1 MLSNGREINTSN
13 IKFDQKSSDNI
24 QQQINKTPGFPDD
37 LSIRTEIT
45 DKELREINKR
55 FDDKNDTVGGFDFTG
70 FNSFANGFQQNNN
83 SYIEAGDQY
92 QNRINYY
99 NVFNEMSHTN
109 FINRALQV
117 VCDDA
122 CQKNNEGNTITIISE
137 DEDIKNILEDLWH
150 KRLNVNKELWSII
163 YETLKYGD
171 NFYEIIPDSYDT
183 PKEIVR
189 IRYLEPSKVNRIEKN
204 GKLIFYTYTDDKAKE
219 NTSLQFD
226 TTTEF
231 DKQKDKKEEIIQ
243 YRLQPWQIVHFKI
256 TDKDFHPYGGSL
268 LKAGVRTFRRLTM
281 LEDAILV
288 YRLARVPERRVFKI
302 GVGNMSPNEAN
313 RYVMRVRDNYRT
325 NQVLDSDGNINRK
338 AAALSITQD
347 VFIPIRDGENGT
359 NVDTLTGGQGL
370 NTIDDLKYFR
380 DQILMT
386 LNIPPSYL
394 GNEENGGSMGGAR
407 GSLAMQDIKF
417 ARFVER
423 IQYYIEEGL
432 TKISYIELFFKKKKR
447 EDLTNFKLELTPPS
461 NMKEVID
468 IEFVNQKMS
477 LIQAMSSTQLFPAKY
492 ILKNVMH
499 FSTKE
504 INDIMLFKQ
513 LEVQGGQGNQ
523 GMGGGM
529 DMGGGAPPMDLG
541 GGMDMGGGL
550 PPPEGAPPLP
560 PPEGGGEQ
568 PLVQDKIINLFG
580 RDILI
585 ERKEDF
591 FKLIKAMDDW
601 KKQQKEE
608 MTESE
613 EIEFLH
619 IIENIFS
626 TKKTAK
632 NNFLPLLV
640 ENELG
645 GLFYQQGKFKI
656 FSKPKK
662 RTGRKSPL
670 VPDVFYE
677 EIERA
682 I

>member
-1 MLSNGREINTSN
+1 MLSNGREVNTNN
-13 IKFDQKSSDNI
+13 IQFDQKASDNI
-24 QQQINKTPGFPDD
+24 QQNINKTSGFPDD
-37 LSIRTEIT
+37 LSIRTEIP
-45 DKELREINKR
+45 DKELKEINRR
-55 FDDKNDTVGGFDFTG
+55 FDDKNDTIGGFDFTG

-92 QNRINYY
+92 QNRVNYY
-99 NVFNEMSHTN
+99 NIFNEMSHTN

-122 CQKNNEGNTITIISE
+122 CQKNNDGNIINITSE

-150 KRLNVNKELWSII
+150 KRLNINKELWSII
-163 YETLKYGD
+163 YETIKYGD
-171 NFYEIIPDSYDT
+171 NFYEVIPDSYDT
-183 PKEIVR
+183 PREIVR

-219 NTSLQFD
+219 NTSLQFN
-226 TTTEF
+226 TSTEY
-231 DKQKDKKEEIIQ
+231 DKQRDKKEEIVQ
-243 YRLQPWQIVHFKI
+243 YRLQPWQIIHFKI
-256 TDKDFHPYGGSL
+256 TDKDFNPYGGSL

-302 GVGNMSPNEAN
+302 GVGNMAPNEAN
-313 RYVMRVRDNYRT
+313 RYVMKVRDNYRT

-347 VFIPIRDGENGT
+347 VFIPIRDGETGT
-359 NVDTLTGGQGL
+359 NVDTLPGGQGL

-394 GNEENGGSMGGAR
+394 GNDDNTGGGGAR

-447 EDLTNFKLELTPPS
+447 EDLSNFRIELTPPS

-468 IEFVNQKMS
+468 IEFMNQKMS
-477 LIQAMSSTQLFPAKY
+477 LIQAMSGTQLFPSKY

-513 LEVQGGQGNQ
+513 LEAQGGQAAGA
-523 GMGGGM
+523 GGM
-529 DMGGGAPPMDLG
+529 DMGGGGVPMPLPSSPAE
-541 GGMDMGGGL
+541 GMPM
-550 PPPEGAPPLP
+550 P
-560 PPEGGGEQ
+560 PPEGGEAQ

-585 ERKEDF
+585 EKKEDF

-601 KKQQKEE
+601 KKQQKQA
-608 MTESE
+608 MTEE
-613 EIEFLH
+613 EEGEF
-619 IIENIFS
+619 
-626 TKKTAK
+626 
-632 NNFLPLLV
+632 
-640 ENELG
+640 
-645 GLFYQQGKFKI
+645 
-656 FSKPKK
+656 
-662 RTGRKSPL
+662 
-670 VPDVFYE
+670 
-677 EIERA
+677 
-682 I
+682 

>member
-1 MLSNGREINTSN
+1 MLLNGKNYS
-13 IKFDQKSSDNI
+13 FDQKESDNI
-24 QQQINKTPGFPDD
+24 QTKINQTTGFPDD
-37 LSIRTEIT
+37 LQIKTEIEP
-45 DKELREINKR
+45 KELKAINSK
-55 FDDKNDTVGGFDFTG
+55 FDEKNDTIGGFDFTG

-83 SYIEAGDQY
+83 TFIEAGDQY

-99 NVFNEMSHTN
+99 NIFNEMSHTN
-109 FINRALQV
+109 FINRALQA

-122 CQKNNEGNTITIISE
+122 CQKNNDGNVINITSE
-137 DEDIKNILEDLWH
+137 DEDTKNILEDLWH
-150 KRLNVNKELWSII
+150 KRLNINKELWSII
-163 YETLKYGD
+163 YETIKLGD
-171 NFYEIIPDSYDT
+171 NYYEIIPDSYDT
-183 PKEIVR
+183 PKEIAR

-219 NTSLQFD
+219 SNLQFD
-226 TTTEF
+226 TVTDY
-231 DKQKDKKEEIIQ
+231 DKQKDKKEEIVQ

-268 LKAGVRTFRRLTM
+268 LKSGVRTFRRLTM

-313 RYVMRVRDNYRT
+313 RYTMKVRDNYRT
-325 NQVLDSDGNINRK
+325 SQVLDDNGTINRK

-347 VFIPIRDGENGT
+347 VFIPIRDGETGT
-359 NVDTLTGGQGL
+359 DVSTLPGGQGL

-394 GNEENGGSMGGAR
+394 GMDDQGAGGAAR

-417 ARFVER
+417 ARFIER
-423 IQYYIEEGL
+423 IQYSIEEGL
-432 TKISYIELFFKKKKR
+432 TKISYIELFFKKKKK
-447 EDLTNFKLELTPPS
+447 EDLSNFKLELTAPS

-477 LIQAMSSTQLFPAKY
+477 LIQSMSSTNLFPAKY

-513 LEVQGGQGNQ
+513 LEAGNAQGGAGGMLGGDM

-529 DMGGGAPPMDLG
+529 P
-541 GGMDMGGGL
+541 MDMGGGIGG
-550 PPPEGAPPLP
+550 EAPMPTP
-560 PPEGGGEQ
+560 PPEGGMPPPETGGEP

-580 RDILI
+580 KDILI
-585 ERKEDF
+585 EKKEDF
-591 FKLIKAMDDW
+591 FKLIKAMDEW
-601 KKQQKEE
+601 KKTQKEE
-608 MTESE
+608 MTEE
-613 EIEFLH
+613 EENEFIELVEKCF
-619 IIENIFS
+619 N
-626 TKKTAK
+626 KKQETR
-632 NNFLPLLV
+632 NTFLPLLN

-645 GLFYQQGKFKI
+645 GLSFKDQTFAF

-662 RTGRKSPL
+662 RTGRKSTL
-670 VPDVFYE
+670 VPDVMYE
-677 EIERA
+677 EIKLN